1 MGVRQHPNC
10 LPGEWRILVAD
21 GDWGWRGAA
30 TDPLPRRAWTGDR
43 EQHVVGTLG
52 LTGQVMTLSHT
63 GTVGAGDWAGG
74 PAKRQVKWVRGEAMA
89 EPKAK
94 GFLTSL
100 KKGSQ
105 QWESLQVTRGAGG
118 TAMSDCVSGTT
129 HFSRARTIVFSQALF
144 PSLTAPVLL
153 PQTPPNSASHLSPA
167 LLLTE
172 SNKPLLLS
180 VISDYTFLI
189 TEKWQY
195 PGWL

>member
-1 MGVRQHPNC
+1 M
-10 LPGEWRILVAD
+10 AD

-43 EQHVVGTLG
+43 EQHVMGMLG

-63 GTVGAGDWAGG
+63 GTVGAGDWAGD

-105 QWESLQVTRGAGG
+105 QWESLQVTRGAGR